1 MAKQFEPNIIKV
13 ASGDDLANKAFE
25 IFAQKAKESIKIN
38 GIFRVA
44 VSGGHTPETFFHL
57 LAEAAADFDWPRIHI
72 FWVDERYVPP
82 TDANSNYH
90 LAETTFLTYV
100 PIPPENVHRIPTE
113 ASDYNFAAE
122 QYELTIRKA
131 FDLKPGQVPEFDL
144 MILGLGSD
152 GHIGSLFPNEVSAFD
167 TVHLATVVYIMD
179 DKMIDDKFDRIT
191 LTYPVMRA
199 ARHLMVLVS
208 GHSKANI
215 VKEVFESEEPD
226 QVKYPVHSLWP
237 ILNKI
242 TWLMDSHAGKLL
254 KKP

>member
-1 MAKQFEPNIIKV
+1 MAEQFKPNIAKV
-13 ASGDDLANKAFE
+13 ASGDDLAHKAFD
-25 IFAQKAKESIKIN
+25 IFAIKARESIEKS

-44 VSGGHTPETFFHL
+44 ISGGHTPENFFHL
-57 LAEAAADFDWPRIHI
+57 LAEATDFDWPKIHI

-90 LAETTFLTYV
+90 LAETTFLKQV
-100 PIPPENVHRIPTE
+100 PIPEDNVHRIPTE
-113 ASDYNFAAE
+113 TSDYSFAAE
-122 QYELTIRKA
+122 EYEFTIRKA
-131 FDLKPGQVPEFDL
+131 FDLKSGQIPEFDL

-167 TVHLATVVYIMD
+167 TVHLATVVYLMDDKIMD
-179 DKMIDDKFDRIT
+179 DKHTRIT

-199 ARHLMVLVS
+199 ARHLMVLIS
-208 GHSKANI
+208 GSSKANI
-215 VKEVFESEEPD
+215 VKEVFEAKEPD

-242 TWLMDSHAGKLL
+242 TWIVDSHASKLL
-254 KKP
+254 KK